1 MEHHVNLVH
10 NIPFFSVFFAMFC
23 GIITP
28 LLKSGRAAR
37 HLHGFMVG
45 LVGILSVVLLVSVV
59 KNQEAYTF
67 MMGHFPAPWGN
78 ELRIG
83 PLEALLAVM
92 VSVVMFLTITAGSR
106 QIFEEIVPEKQ
117 KFYFIMLNA
126 TYGAMLAMTYTN
138 DMFTG
143 YVFIEILTIAS
154 CTLILARGTKQAIV
168 GTTHYLVFG
177 CMGSGLF
184 LLGVCILYGITGQ
197 LLFPQMK
204 ETIGNR
210 AVSFPADDCSQ
221 PDVCGAGHQERSVPV
236 PFCTAYGL
244 RLYDDN
250 LERDFVRSGA
260 EGIYYS
266 GNQAGI

>member
-45 LVGILSVVLLVSVV
+45 LVGILSVVLLANVV

-154 CTLILARGTKQAIV
+154 CIYAGIGVVLLGAVFLLARTSYGAKLT
-168 GTTHYLVFG
+168 
-177 CMGSGLF
+177 
-184 LLGVCILYGITGQ
+184 LLGVQPSEAIKIT
-197 LLFPQMK
+197 FVFFM
-204 ETIGNR
+204 
-210 AVSFPADDCSQ
+210 ASQ
-221 PDVCGAGHQERSVPV
+221 GS
-236 PFCTAYGL
+236 
-244 RLYDDN
+244 
-250 LERDFVRSGA
+250 S
-260 EGIYYS
+260 YS
-266 GNQAGI
+266 RR